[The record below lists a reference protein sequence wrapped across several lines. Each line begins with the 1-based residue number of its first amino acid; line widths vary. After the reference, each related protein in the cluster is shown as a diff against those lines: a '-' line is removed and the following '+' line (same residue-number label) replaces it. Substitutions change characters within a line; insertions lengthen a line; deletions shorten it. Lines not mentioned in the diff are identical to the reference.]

1 MDEQELIEQIRKHS
15 SPLEPKPCGLQPRL
29 PDLSGIRS
37 VVFDIYGTLLISGTG
52 DISHASSDDRNQ
64 AMLDVFKHFDIKV
77 CVPHAPFADHFT
89 QLILQ
94 AQESRRADH
103 IEFPEI
109 DILQVWKYLLIEAVE
124 AGWIDRYPEEA
135 ERRRIAVD
143 YECRVNPVAPMPGL
157 IETLQFLKE
166 GGRALGIVSN
176 AQFFTPLL
184 FKALLGKDLNAL
196 GFDPD
201 CRVWSWILREG
212 KPSRRLYDVL
222 AKQLEDKHGIQPGE
236 TLYIGNDMRNDVA
249 PAAACGFQTA
259 LFAGDQRSLRLREN
273 DPLVKNVKPD
283 AILTDLRQL
292 IA

>member
-1 MDEQELIEQIRKHS
+1 MDEQDLIALIQKHS
-15 SPLEPKPCGLQPRL
+15 CQLKPVPCGLDPRI
-29 PDLSGIRS
+29 PDLSKIRA

-64 AMLDVFKHFDIKV
+64 AILDVLKAFGIKT
-77 CVPHAPFADHFT
+77 CITDAPFADRFT

-94 AQESRRADH
+94 AREARRADH

-109 DILQVWKYLLIEAVE
+109 DILQVWKYLLIESVE
-124 AGWIDRYPEEA
+124 SGWIDRYPSET
-135 ERRRIAVD
+135 ERRLMAVD

-157 IETLQFLKE
+157 TETLQFLKE
-166 GGRALGIVSN
+166 GGKTLGIVSN

-184 FKALLGKDLNAL
+184 FKALIGKDLDAL

-212 KPSRRLYDVL
+212 KPSRRLYQVL
-222 AKQLEDKHGIQPGE
+222 AKQLRDKHDIHPGE

-259 LFAGDQRSLRLREN
+259 LFAGDQRSLRLREG
-273 DPLVKNVKPD
+273 DSIVEKVKPC
-283 AILTDLRQL
+283 AVLTDLRQL